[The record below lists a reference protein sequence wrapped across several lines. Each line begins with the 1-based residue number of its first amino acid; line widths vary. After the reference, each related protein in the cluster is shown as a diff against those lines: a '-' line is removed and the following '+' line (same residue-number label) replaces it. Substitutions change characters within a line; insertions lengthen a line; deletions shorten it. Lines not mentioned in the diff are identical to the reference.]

1 MKITFYGAA
10 SNDIDKKYLQAT
22 ERLGE
27 VMAERGHSLV
37 FGGGCTG
44 LMGAVV
50 RGVKRGGGSALGVIP
65 KFFREL
71 RYEVLFN
78 ECDEYIWTDD
88 MYERKKL
95 LEELCDG
102 FIIGPGGMGTY
113 DEFFGVLTTKQ
124 LNRHNK
130 PIAVFNVNGIF
141 DDFIRLFETSVD
153 EGFIKPVCRDLFRV
167 FKNTNGLFEYLESEN
182 STINKTRYK

>member
-1 MKITFYGAA
+1 
-10 SNDIDKKYLQAT
+10 
-22 ERLGE
+22 
-27 VMAERGHSLV
+27 MAERGHSLV

-50 RGVKRGGGSALGVIP
+50 RGLKRNGGSALGVIP
-65 KFFREL
+65 KFFRDVK
-71 RYEVLFN
+71 YEVLFM

-88 MYERKKL
+88 MYERKRL

-113 DEFFGVLTTKQ
+113 DEFFGILTTKQ

-130 PIAVFNVNGIF
+130 PIAVYNVNGIY
-141 DDFIRLFETSVD
+141 DDFMKLFETSIE
-153 EGFIKPVCRDLFRV
+153 EGFIKPACRDLFRV
-167 FKNTNGLFEYLESEN
+167 FNNLDGLFEYLESEDR
-182 STINKTRYK
+182 TNKNVRYK